1 MKSIYTLLFLCSTFL
16 AGAQENLNR
25 TWFLTELILDGNSI
39 EIPEGVFSD
48 LSIDTS
54 TGEYIGVLACNGHG
68 GMMINFTET
77 TVTIESYNQTLDVCD
92 NAGENNFEGLMADFF
107 GNPQPQEL
115 SYFINDDLLE
125 YTQLTF
131 TKNNGDQV
139 IYGTIN
145 QNPPQ
150 NLTQEGWYLDYFE
163 INGVAQNYPTEQTG
177 QLNDYTISH
186 FGTEAG
192 LIQEYLCFYGG
203 AGAYSAF
210 NYYGTPT
217 ISISYLAQL
226 AMDCDVHTLNAYD
239 AAFTTQLEGKTHTYE
254 IIEEGQGRRLILT
267 DTNGDRIFYTNAFL
281 NTEEFDQNISIQLFP
296 NPTADKLT
304 ITGEHIENIQSY
316 QIINISGSV
325 VLQNNFDPIINV
337 ESLATGMYFLKLQ
350 GIQSETTRRF
360 IKK

>member
-1 MKSIYTLLFLCSTFL
+1 MKSIYALLFLFTSFL
-16 AGAQENLNR
+16 VSAQDDLNR
-25 TWFLTELILDGNSI
+25 TWYLAELILDGNSI
-39 EIPEGVFSD
+39 EIPENVFSN

-54 TGEYIGVLACNGHG
+54 TGEYIGSLACNGHG
-68 GMMINFTET
+68 GLMINFTET
-77 TVTIESYNQTLDVCD
+77 TVTIESYNQTLQECD
-92 NAGENNFEGLMADFF
+92 TSEENVFEGVMADFF
-107 GNPQPQEL
+107 GNPQLQEL

-131 TKNNGDQV
+131 TKSNGDQA

-163 INGVAQNYPTEQTG
+163 INGIAQNYPAQQSG
-177 QLNDYTISH
+177 QLNDYTISY
-186 FGTEAG
+186 FGTGAG
-192 LIQEYLCFYGG
+192 LSQEYLCYYGG
-203 AGAYSAF
+203 GGTYSAF
-210 NYYGTPT
+210 NYFGTPT

-226 AMDCDVHTLNAYD
+226 AMDCDVQILNAYD

-267 DTNGDRIFYTNAFL
+267 DTNGDRIFYTNEFL
-281 NTEEFDQNISIQLFP
+281 NTEEFDQEVSVKLFP
-296 NPTADKLT
+296 NPTSDKLI

-316 QIINISGSV
+316 QVIDIHGSIVIQNTFDTII
-325 VLQNNFDPIINV
+325 DV